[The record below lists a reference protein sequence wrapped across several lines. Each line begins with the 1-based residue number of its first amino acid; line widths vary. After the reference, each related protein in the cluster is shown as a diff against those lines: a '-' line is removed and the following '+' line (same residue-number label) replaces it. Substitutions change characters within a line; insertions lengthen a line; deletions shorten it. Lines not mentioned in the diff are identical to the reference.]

1 MKNEKIKYGSEN
13 KLDFQSSQIWR
24 IIVPLPNYKYFHR
37 ASEPEHLDPNY
48 IERSPFSSRL
58 RGWLTDNS
66 ANGGTYLI
74 TGYRGAGKSSFV
86 SSVICDLKKR
96 QTIKNFLFYSL
107 LSLLMGIVYILIEIL
122 NCSSNSNFNIS
133 WSIIIIFI
141 SLFFFFIAIFFW
153 KYKKQFHLEMQSL
166 IDEFFRQ
173 YRKAINYFFKRI
185 YYSVISIHSQEE
197 IMEIKINLG
206 HEVVHER
213 DVLCLLAHSLKD
225 KYEDHVSQWKTYFI
239 RKTGKVIMNLLITII
254 MFVLFKYLMVILNNL
269 LTESWTLGN
278 VENNL
283 TLNSYWSKNCDFITS
298 LKMKSFYDLETIWG
312 NFKSWPEI
320 DYVVFLFLFLLSH
333 SVRKKLALIFTK
345 YFHFPIGYNLLAIDK
360 LSRLCD
366 RIDASVS
373 SENST
378 LHDLTS
384 KLSFSLFGKKRLI
397 YPIASEREIE
407 QELISA
413 LNLIKNS
420 CYSPKIIIVFDEL
433 DKTDTSKSEE
443 EETIDGVLPEFERSN
458 IDMTGG
464 GSSRKRKKSVLSLI
478 ANMKFFLSSSE
489 VYFIFIAGRELYD
502 AWLAD
507 ITDRDFTIA
516 SIFNGIINVDSFLS
530 SSRSDNNITL
540 LTEQY
545 LCTYLLPSK
554 KEMEDIG
561 LEVSNIKPDEC
572 YSLKTYGRYLEAL
585 DKANK
590 KAKEEAD
597 KKANKKAKEEAD
609 KEANKEAKEEA
620 DKKAKEEADKEATR
634 EYKLL
639 LLYRFVTYLAFVS
652 NGSPKKITSLIQ
664 QYVCS
669 TEYLEAN
676 EKVPNDISKKQLKK
690 YKYYL
695 SFGFY
700 EQQKIGFI
708 HYLISPVMLAIINRS
723 NVYGDK
729 LLVSASFIIG
739 HIFKHFN
746 NGFTWQNLE
755 LTPEL
760 LDINKTPELREYV
773 SSIIDF
779 LGRTHISPIMC
790 GLYTHKFPLKISEE
804 IAYHSKISSEIS
816 ALFNF
821 SLDES
826 LLVKRYNMKI
836 LEYYSKHADKSSH
849 KNLYAMASI
858 HHSLGDIYLMEENY
872 TKAIWEFQYAI
883 KIINGNKS
891 SSLQDIFFL
900 IRTMLKLGLAYEK
913 RHTDNSAYLIY
924 TDIIETLTNLNSKNS
939 LKDSNTDEHSQNS
952 ALLELRLIF
961 QPLLAQ
967 LYSLEK
973 VSTEGLTSVHILTT
987 VKKFKEFNKY
997 DKISKE
1003 EEKDN
1008 KDESTEGNKV
1018 STITVPQLRNTILAA
1033 DFYQKLGDILYM
1045 KNYQDITSK
1054 GDVIYPMKEDCQ
1066 HLIFALENGRRTP
1079 CYACHCYAESL
1090 KQLMNKLPKEA
1101 GGKNKDPNYSYSVQI
1116 LQLLYNFEKKQR
1128 NYLLLRQENYLVSI
1142 ATALEGRG
1150 NTLYSCANKNDKITN
1165 VFLTD
1170 FFKIVGIYSVDDKE
1184 RIKEQQLIEL
1194 YKSFENRYNYTNTI
1208 TQHLEKAVM
1217 YYWCAAIFY
1226 EKASRLNES
1235 VKCYKQILHLFNS
1248 YMKSKVKAASVFR
1261 KHINNIDK
1269 RIVHIALIRQYSHYE
1284 NSNVYEIQQLKW
1296 IHDCEMYEDI
1306 PLNQLSVFPDI
1317 EELLYLFYMIRFQC
1331 NPDLKMQINIS
1342 NSSFM
1347 GPHRSLSTLT
1357 ANVHNLHFK
1366 ALLNIKKLQCF
1377 LSIKC
1382 NFFTLDNKFFYIK
1395 LLTELV
1401 KIGTDNT
1408 EEIQQ
1413 KHSLQKHHDTA
1424 QRSENEINECFEYI
1438 EALLVD
1444 SLFCLTQILE
1454 MVSPLKNTTLFSHSY
1469 IAEFYELLLGVN
1481 CLSEL
1486 LYFIYCYTETED
1498 TAVKNKT
1505 KLLIERITT
1514 IPEEELNE
1522 LLGKLYNFMHKIK
1535 RSKKF
1540 HDSFNSEL
1548 KRSNINYVVSSYLG
1562 ECAIRHYTKATE
1574 QHNEG
1579 KTYYETIRNLYFL
1592 DDDLH
1597 NDTCQF
1603 FYAKE
1608 RYLLNCKYIE
1618 SRMHKLK
1625 QLFNGTSLYK
1635 SNSYLQNIKS

>member
-1 MKNEKIKYGSEN
+1 MKSEKVGYNSEP
-13 KLDFQSSQIWR
+13 KFDFQSSQIWR
-24 IIVPLPNYKYFHR
+24 IIIPLPNYKYFHR
-37 ASEPEHLDPNY
+37 ASEPERLDPNY

-86 SSVICDLKKR
+86 SNVISDLKNR
-96 QTIKNFLFYSL
+96 QNIKNLLFYSL
-107 LSLLMGIVYILIEIL
+107 LLLLIGLIGLLINHLAGWGTYPLTIKILAGMFAIAFVYISIEFYL
-122 NCSSNSNFNIS
+122 
-133 WSIIIIFI
+133 
-141 SLFFFFIAIFFW
+141 
-153 KYKKQFHLEMQSL
+153 KYKNRFHLGIENFVH
-166 IDEFFRQ
+166 ECWRQ
-173 YRKAINYFFKRI
+173 KSKTIIYFLKRI
-185 YYSVISIHSQEE
+185 WTSVRSKHAEEE

-225 KYEDHVSQWKTYFI
+225 KYEDHVSQWKTYSI
-239 RKTGKVIMNLLITII
+239 RKIGKVIMNLLITIV
-254 MFVLFKYLMVILNNL
+254 MFVLFKYLMAILNNL
-269 LTESWTLGN
+269 LTESWMFDSDGN
-278 VENNL
+278 KFFL
-283 TLNSYWSKNCDFITS
+283 SSYWPESCDYITN
-298 LKMKSFYDLETIWG
+298 LQIKSFNDLGTIWD

-320 DYVVFLFLFLLSH
+320 DYVVFAILFIFSH
-333 SVRKKLALIFTK
+333 SARKKLALFFTK
-345 YFHFPIGYNLLAIDK
+345 SFHFPIGNNLLAIDK
-360 LSRLCD
+360 LSKLCD

-373 SENST
+373 SDNST

-384 KLSFSLFGKKRLI
+384 KYSFSLFRRKRLT

-413 LNLIKNS
+413 LKIIKNS

-433 DKTDTSKSEE
+433 DKADASKNQEG
-443 EETIDGVLPEFERSN
+443 ETVDEVLPEFERSN
-458 IDMTGG
+458 VDMTGG
-464 GSSRKRKKSVLSLI
+464 GSTRKRKKSVLSLI

-530 SSRSDNNITL
+530 SSRSHNNITL

-545 LCTYLLPSK
+545 LCTYLLPPKREMKYPGLDISK
-554 KEMEDIG
+554 IE
-561 LEVSNIKPDEC
+561 PDDY
-572 YSLKTYGRYLEAL
+572 YSLKTYGYYLETL
-585 DKANK
+585 DK
-590 KAKEEAD
+590 KEEKCG
-597 KKANKKAKEEAD
+597 KKDDEKEIG
-609 KEANKEAKEEA
+609 
-620 DKKAKEEADKEATR
+620 R

-639 LLYRFVTYLAFVS
+639 LLYRFITYLAFVS

-676 EKVPNDISKKQLKK
+676 KKVPYDISEEQLKK
-690 YKYYL
+690 HEYYL

-790 GLYTHKFPLKISEE
+790 GLFTHKFPLKISEE

-826 LLVKRYNMKI
+826 LLVKRYNMRM
-836 LEYYSKHADKSSH
+836 LDYYSKHADNCPY

-883 KIINGNKS
+883 KTIKGNNS
-891 SSLQDIFFL
+891 SSSQDMFFL

-924 TDIIETLTNLNSKNS
+924 TDIIEILTKVKNDG
-939 LKDSNTDEHSQNS
+939 KIDGINTDENS
-952 ALLELRLIF
+952 PNSVLLDLRLIF

-973 VSTEGLTSVHILTT
+973 VGTEGITSAHILTT
-987 VKKFKEFNKY
+987 INKFKDLNRVG
-997 DKISKE
+997 DISETKAAE
-1003 EEKDN
+1003 EEK
-1008 KDESTEGNKV
+1008 ESVVTNEERNGIIQPTGNEFK
-1018 STITVPQLRNTILAA
+1018 NTILAS

-1045 KNYQDITSK
+1045 KNYQDITPK
-1054 GDVIYPMKEDCQ
+1054 GDVIYPMKEECQ
-1066 HLIFALENGRRTP
+1066 HLAYALENGRRTP

-1090 KQLMNKLPKEA
+1090 KLLMGKLPEEA
-1101 GGKNKDPNYSYSVQI
+1101 GGGCKNADYSYTVQV
-1116 LQLLYNFEKKQR
+1116 LKLLYNFEKKQR

-1150 NTLYSCANKNDKITN
+1150 NTLYSCANNEDQITKDFLDVFFEIVN
-1165 VFLTD
+1165 V
-1170 FFKIVGIYSVDDKE
+1170 YSVDANDKE
-1184 RIKEQQLIEL
+1184 ITKERLKEL
-1194 YKSFENRYNYTNTI
+1194 YSSFEERYSYAKAFN
-1208 TQHLEKAVM
+1208 QHLEKAVM
-1217 YYWCAAIFY
+1217 YYWCAAVFY
-1226 EKASRLNES
+1226 EKASRLSES

-1248 YMKSKVKAASVFR
+1248 YITAGSNSVATVFR
-1261 KHINNIDK
+1261 GHLDNIDK
-1269 RIVHIALIRQYSHYE
+1269 RVLHIALIRQYAHYE

-1296 IHDCEMYEDI
+1296 IHDCKMYDDI

-1317 EELLYLFYMIRFQC
+1317 EELLYLFYMIRYHC
-1331 NPDLKMQINIS
+1331 ITSSEKHRDIS
-1342 NSSFM
+1342 NAAFM
-1347 GPHRSLSTLT
+1347 GPHRALSTLT
-1357 ANVHNLHFK
+1357 VNVHNLHFK
-1366 ALLNIKKLQCF
+1366 TLLNIKRIQHS
-1377 LSIKC
+1377 LSIKWDL
-1382 NFFTLDNKFFYIK
+1382 FTIDNSDFYTQ
-1395 LLTELV
+1395 LLKRLV
-1401 KIGTDNT
+1401 KIESDKN
-1408 EEIQQ
+1408 EELLH
-1413 KHSLQKHHDTA
+1413 K
-1424 QRSENEINECFEYI
+1424 EIVDPQHYHELTKELEDEKNKFLDYFES
-1438 EALLVD
+1438 LLVD

-1469 IAEFYELLLGVN
+1469 IAELYELLRGVN
-1481 CLSEL
+1481 CLSEF
-1486 LYFIYCYTETED
+1486 LYFLYCYAETED
-1498 TAVKNKT
+1498 QVVKGKT
-1505 KLLIERITT
+1505 KGRLMRITS
-1514 IPEEELNE
+1514 IPEQELEN
-1522 LLGKLYNFMHKIK
+1522 LLDDLSSYMQDIK
-1535 RSKKF
+1535 RSNTF
-1540 HDSFNSEL
+1540 YDSFNSEL

-1562 ECAIRHYTKATE
+1562 ECAIRHYTKTIE

-1603 FYAKE
+1603 FYANE
-1608 RYLLNCKYIE
+1608 RYLLNCGYIE
-1618 SRMHKLK
+1618 DRIRKLK
-1625 QLFNGTSLYK
+1625 KLFNGTSLYQSK
-1635 SNSYLQNIKS
+1635 WYL